1 MNKLAG
7 LLLTALAVSA
17 CGSRTPEPAADQ
29 YETATAE
36 RRPLVLVVE
45 AAGVIEPIRTVELKS
60 KASGEILELG
70 ADTGDTVA
78 AGARLVHIDPRIPRN
93 RLDQALAQQNA
104 AKAKLLYD
112 VLDASGGFYAGHARP
127 DCRSDMNVT
136 FRLPDELLEKEF
148 VKAAAGHGLMD
159 LKGHRSVGG
168 IRASIYNAMPV
179 EGVTA
184 LRDFMVDF
192 QQARRA

>member
-7 LLLTALAVSA
+7 LLVVALTVAA

-70 ADTGDTVA
+70 AERKQEILEA
-78 AGARLVHIDPRIPRN
+78 ASQADRFLMVYEDVYRH
-93 RLDQALAQQNA
+93 LDQNPRDEALQPS
-104 AKAKLLYD
+104 
-112 VLDASGGFYAGHARP
+112 VL
-127 DCRSDMNVT
+127 N
-136 FRLPDELLEKEF
+136 
-148 VKAAAGHGLMD
+148 
-159 LKGHRSVGG
+159 
-168 IRASIYNAMPV
+168 
-179 EGVTA
+179 
-184 LRDFMVDF
+184 
-192 QQARRA
+192 